1 MKYKALKQHFSQSLI
16 SLYEE
21 QESSSL
27 FFIAL
32 QKVESCTRMQFLE
45 KQQTEVP
52 DGTAATLMHILEDL
66 KSGKPIQYIL
76 QEAWFYRLKFRVNPA
91 VLIPRDE
98 TEELVDLIIRQ
109 EKSTA
114 NSSRELLDIGTGS
127 GCIAI
132 TLKKNLPWIEVSALD
147 VFEAAL
153 EVAKQNAQ
161 DHDVSIQFIHA
172 DALSYTS
179 TVLYDVIVSNP
190 PYVKEDE
197 RADMHGHVLNHEPH
211 QALFVSNDDPLI
223 FYRSI
228 ATLALKNLKQ
238 GGRLYFEINE
248 FLGAEMLELMERL
261 GFKEIQLHKD
271 LQAKDRM
278 LSCTR

>member
-1 MKYKALKQHFSQSLI
+1 MF
-16 SLYEE
+16 
-21 QESSSL
+21 
-27 FFIAL
+27 
-32 QKVESCTRMQFLE
+32 
-45 KQQTEVP
+45 
-52 DGTAATLMHILEDL
+52 
-66 KSGKPIQYIL
+66 
-76 QEAWFYRLKFRVNPA
+76 
-91 VLIPRDE
+91 
-98 TEELVDLIIRQ
+98 
-109 EKSTA
+109 
-114 NSSRELLDIGTGS
+114 
-127 GCIAI
+127 
-132 TLKKNLPWIEVSALD
+132 
-147 VFEAAL
+147 
-153 EVAKQNAQ
+153 
-161 DHDVSIQFIHA
+161 
-172 DALSYTS
+172 
-179 TVLYDVIVSNP
+179 YDVIVSNP

>member
-147 VFEAAL
+147 VSEAAL

>member
-45 KQQTEVP
+45 KQLMEVP

-147 VFEAAL
+147 VSEAAL

-211 QALFVSNDDPLI
+211 QALFVSNDDPFI